1 MIAASNSV
9 IMNYLNGPRVQSD
22 SPWPATGQ
30 TQTWRD
36 FATLRLLKF
45 VAILFLGAPLSRSA
59 TAQNANNPDAAEI
72 VSRENSVDTSRAS
85 AAWRSATVGQKLA
98 WHDRLR
104 TGEDSRAALR
114 MSDLSILRVDEFF
127 EGEILPP
134 QVASPKPT
142 IDVKQGTGYFFSRE
156 KSREINVKTPAAN
169 GAIRGTEFV
178 VTVAANGH
186 SSFTMLD
193 GEVEVSNAQGSVLV
207 RSGERADADP
217 GRKPTKTAVIM
228 TVNLVQWCLYYPG
241 VLDLKDLNLSPETRG
256 ALRES
261 LAAYSEGDLLN
272 ALKTY
277 PRQRLPASSAERI
290 YRAGLFLFVG
300 QVEKAERLLREVN
313 HDAPG
318 REALSILIAAVTLQT
333 KTGSRPPSTASD
345 WVAESYYRQSKT
357 DLAGA
362 LQAAQQAAALDET
375 FGFAW
380 TRVAD
385 LQFSFGRVPQAKET
399 LEKGL
404 RLAPRNPA
412 AHALQGFLLSA
423 ENNINA
429 AKDSFETA
437 ISLDSA
443 LGNAWLGRG
452 LCAIRQGHAEAGRR
466 DLQVAAALEPNRSI
480 FHSYLGKAFSSLG
493 EESKARKDLD
503 RAKELD
509 PLDPTPWI
517 YSAIEN
523 RQDSRINE
531 AVRDLEKSIDLNDNR
546 LVYRSR
552 FLLDQDRAVRSA
564 NLAAIYQD
572 DGMFDLSVREA
583 TRGVNDDYS
592 NASSH
597 LFLANSYNA
606 LRDPTRINLRYE
618 TPWFNELLLAN
629 LLAPVG
635 GGPLSQFVSEQEYSK
650 MFEANRLGISSTST
664 YLSTGELREIASQ
677 WGIYGNVSYSFDT
690 EFQYNNGTR
699 PNNEITRSESYAQ
712 AKVQV
717 TPQDSIFF
725 QTKYQDTRQEDLLQ
739 RYDQNQAE
747 LGVNFRELQQPAI
760 LLVGYHHEWAPGM
773 NTLLLVGRLADDITF
788 SDLNS
793 AADAAEFLQ
802 TGVRPNVS
810 RSIIIAHD
818 PTGAVAPPPF
828 TLFTLPLDLRYHS
841 TFTTYTGEFNQIWET
856 ENNTLIAGARFQ
868 AGEFHTSDKL
878 DNPPSFAVRFF
889 NDPAAAQDFNTS
901 FERQSLYAYDTWRP
915 FPGLSLTGG
924 ISYDRLSYPT
934 DYRNPP
940 ILDSESSRSRVSPKA
955 GFIWNPMGKLTFRG
969 AYTRSLGGVSFD
981 ESVRLEPNQ
990 VAGFNQVFRSIIS
1003 ESVVGSVAAP
1013 TFENAGLLVEDKF
1026 GTGTYVALQATLLLS
1041 DVDRRIGTF
1050 DATYVPGI
1058 GIVNIPPFATSSTP
1072 QQLNYEE
1079 QNLLFT
1085 FNQLLGDRWSLG
1097 ANYQY
1102 SFADLQT
1109 VLPAIPKSIS
1119 PELADSRVKATLHQ
1133 GQIFAIYNH
1142 PSGWFGR
1149 LEGYWAR
1156 QSNVGYV
1163 PDIPGDEIF
1172 QLNAYAG
1179 FRFRRN
1185 YGDVTAGFLD
1195 INDQDYKLNPLNYY
1209 SELPRERTF
1218 ALQVRLNF

>member
-1 MIAASNSV
+1 MIVAFKLA
-9 IMNYLNGPRVQSD
+9 IMNHQDFQGIQSD
-22 SPWPATGQ
+22 RLPLARKRRKIGRGVRTS
-30 TQTWRD
+30 RVL
-36 FATLRLLKF
+36 TLI
-45 VAILFLGAPLSRSA
+45 VVLFLGTWFSCSA
-59 TAQNANNPDAAEI
+59 TAQTTNNPDAAELL
-72 VSRENSVDTSRAS
+72 SKENSVDTARPS
-85 AAWRSATVGQKLA
+85 AAWRPATVGQKLI
-98 WHDRLR
+98 WHERLR
-104 TGEDSRAALR
+104 TGEDSRAAAR
-114 MSDLSILRVDEFF
+114 MSDLSILRVDELT
-127 EGEILPP
+127 ETEILPP
-134 QVASPKPT
+134 ETASAKPT
-142 IDVKQGTGYFFSRE
+142 VDLKQGTGYFFSRE

-217 GRKPTKTAVIM
+217 GSKPTKTAVIM

-241 VLDLKDLNLSPETRG
+241 VLDLKDLNLSPGTG
-256 ALRES
+256 DALRES
-261 LAAYSEGDLLN
+261 LAAYNEGDLLN
-272 ALKTY
+272 ALKAY
-277 PRQRLPASSAERI
+277 PRQRSPASSAERI

-318 REALSILIAAVTLQT
+318 REALSTLIAAVTLQT
-333 KTGSRPPSTASD
+333 KTSARPPTTASD

-362 LQAAQQAAALDET
+362 LEAAQQAAAVDET

-385 LQFSFGRVPQAKET
+385 LQFSFGRVPQAKEA

-404 RLAPRNPA
+404 RLAPRNPS
-412 AHALQGFLLSA
+412 AHALRGFLLSA
-423 ENNINA
+423 ENNING
-429 AKDSFETA
+429 AKDSFEKA
-437 ISLDSA
+437 IALDSA

-493 EESKARKDLD
+493 EESRARKELD
-503 RAKELD
+503 RAKALD

-583 TRGVNDDYS
+583 SRGVNDDYS

-690 EFQYNNGTR
+690 EFQYNNGYR

-725 QTKYQDTRQEDLLQ
+725 QTKYQDTRQEDL
-739 RYDQNQAE
+739 A
-747 LGVNFRELQQPAI
+747 
-760 LLVGYHHEWAPGM
+760 
-773 NTLLLVGRLADDITF
+773 
-788 SDLNS
+788 S
-793 AADAAEFLQ
+793 AL
-802 TGVRPNVS
+802 RPNPG
-810 RSIIIAHD
+810 R
-818 PTGAVAPPPF
+818 
-828 TLFTLPLDLRYHS
+828 
-841 TFTTYTGEFNQIWET
+841 
-856 ENNTLIAGARFQ
+856 AR
-868 AGEFHTSDKL
+868 G
-878 DNPPSFAVRFF
+878 
-889 NDPAAAQDFNTS
+889 
-901 FERQSLYAYDTWRP
+901 
-915 FPGLSLTGG
+915 
-924 ISYDRLSYPT
+924 
-934 DYRNPP
+934 
-940 ILDSESSRSRVSPKA
+940 
-955 GFIWNPMGKLTFRG
+955 
-969 AYTRSLGGVSFD
+969 
-981 ESVRLEPNQ
+981 
-990 VAGFNQVFRSIIS
+990 
-1003 ESVVGSVAAP
+1003 
-1013 TFENAGLLVEDKF
+1013 
-1026 GTGTYVALQATLLLS
+1026 
-1041 DVDRRIGTF
+1041 
-1050 DATYVPGI
+1050 
-1058 GIVNIPPFATSSTP
+1058 
-1072 QQLNYEE
+1072 
-1079 QNLLFT
+1079 
-1085 FNQLLGDRWSLG
+1085 
-1097 ANYQY
+1097 
-1102 SFADLQT
+1102 
-1109 VLPAIPKSIS
+1109 
-1119 PELADSRVKATLHQ
+1119 
-1133 GQIFAIYNH
+1133 
-1142 PSGWFGR
+1142 
-1149 LEGYWAR
+1149 
-1156 QSNVGYV
+1156 
-1163 PDIPGDEIF
+1163 
-1172 QLNAYAG
+1172 
-1179 FRFRRN
+1179 
-1185 YGDVTAGFLD
+1185 
-1195 INDQDYKLNPLNYY
+1195 
-1209 SELPRERTF
+1209 
-1218 ALQVRLNF
+1218 